1 MKKTN
6 NQNNLLHKSFSTK
19 DFEIKSNEKGFGT
32 ITGIANKV
40 NVIDSY
46 GDMTVKGAFDKSI
59 KNNPTVLALKD
70 HWFSKVMGSSHLTL
84 AQDGSLI
91 VEMELNKDVQDGK
104 ETYVLAKQL
113 LAAGR
118 PLELSIG
125 YIVNKSSEQEIDGQK
140 VKVLEELDIKEVSVV
155 P

>member
-1 MKKTN
+1 
-6 NQNNLLHKSFSTK
+6 
-19 DFEIKSNEKGFGT
+19 
-32 ITGIANKV
+32 
-40 NVIDSY
+40 
-46 GDMTVKGAFDKSI
+46 
-59 KNNPTVLALKD
+59 
-70 HWFSKVMGSSHLTL
+70 
-84 AQDGSLI
+84 
-91 VEMELNKDVQDGK
+91 MELNKDVQDGK

-155 P
+155 PWAANSESTVTDVKKNVDSSTKDSNQDELELKTKMFQFQKQLGEK

>member
-1 MKKTN
+1 
-6 NQNNLLHKSFSTK
+6 
-19 DFEIKSNEKGFGT
+19 
-32 ITGIANKV
+32 
-40 NVIDSY
+40 
-46 GDMTVKGAFDKSI
+46 
-59 KNNPTVLALKD
+59 
-70 HWFSKVMGSSHLTL
+70 MGSSHLSL
-84 AQDGSLI
+84 AEDGSLI